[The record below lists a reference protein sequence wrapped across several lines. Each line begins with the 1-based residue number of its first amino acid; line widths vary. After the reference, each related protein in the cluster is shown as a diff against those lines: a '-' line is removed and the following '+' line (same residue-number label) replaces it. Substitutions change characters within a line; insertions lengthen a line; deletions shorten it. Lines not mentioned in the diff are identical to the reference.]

1 MSKQPTK
8 WKKGD
13 LCTVDGEG
21 DEVFRIR
28 LAPCPR
34 YPRSAYLEN
43 ITGADGH
50 LGHGRESVTRL
61 TRLSEYERLKLA
73 RRHRRALRLLTL
85 ARQKAAHQ

>member
-1 MSKQPTK
+1 MSKRPMK

-28 LAPCPR
+28 FAPCST
-34 YPRSAYLEN
+34 YPKSAYLEN

-50 LGHGRESVTRL
+50 VGHGRESLARL
-61 TRLSEYERLKLA
+61 TRLSEKERLQLA
-73 RRHRRALRLLTL
+73 RRHRRALRLLIL
-85 ARQKAAHQ
+85 AR

>member
-1 MSKQPTK
+1 MSKRPMK

-28 LAPCPR
+28 FAPCST
-34 YPRSAYLEN
+34 YPKSAYLEN
-43 ITGADGH
+43 ITGDDGH
-50 LGHGRESVTRL
+50 VGHGRESLARL
-61 TRLSEYERLKLA
+61 TRLSEKERLQLA

-85 ARQKAAHQ
+85 AR